1 LQGEDED
8 RALTLAEAAA
18 LTGVSEATL
27 RHRLAQLAVRAN
39 GGPPPAASLGAE
51 LERIARSEVTAF
63 RQSSQAGQ
71 QGIDLALDLVA
82 RLEAQAVEIS
92 RLSALASKGEA
103 LDHALAAERE
113 ERERLQG
120 ELREADSE
128 LQSLKSRLGG
138 VQARQ
143 LMRGG
148 LETELVRTQAELAAA
163 KAQLADAQTSW
174 RSVLSRKL
182 KQRRE
187 QGGEDEDKRR
197 DALSAELGEVREAL
211 ETAQRRIAELEQSDA
226 ERVVLQDKLAAAQR
240 DLANAE
246 ERIAELAQS
255 GSRRGLSLV
264 ARRLGLG
271 R

>member
-187 QGGEDEDKRR
+187 QGGEDKRR
-197 DALSAELGEVREAL
+197 DALSAELGEAREAL